1 MATIYVETTIAS
13 FLTARPS
20 RDVVASAKQ
29 LVTRRWWD
37 DFRHRH
43 ELFLSELVLME
54 ASQGDPLAAG
64 RRLEVLS
71 GIPLLLLKPDT
82 NHLARKL
89 VEGGGLPSKAHV
101 DALHVAVAT
110 LHGIDILLTWNCKH
124 IANPVTYPLIE
135 NICASVGL
143 RAPVLCTPMELEV
156 SDESQ
161 E

>member
-20 RDVVASAKQ
+20 RDLVASAKQ
-29 LVTRRWWD
+29 LVTRQWWD
-37 DFRHRH
+37 DFRHKH

-71 GIPLLLLKPDT
+71 GIPLLLLEPKAT
-82 NHLARKL
+82 LLARKL
-89 VEGGGLPSKAHV
+89 VAGGGLPAKAHV

-110 LHGIDILLTWNCKH
+110 LNGIDILLTWNCKH

-135 NICASVGL
+135 SICAGEGL

-156 SDESQ
+156 SDEPQ